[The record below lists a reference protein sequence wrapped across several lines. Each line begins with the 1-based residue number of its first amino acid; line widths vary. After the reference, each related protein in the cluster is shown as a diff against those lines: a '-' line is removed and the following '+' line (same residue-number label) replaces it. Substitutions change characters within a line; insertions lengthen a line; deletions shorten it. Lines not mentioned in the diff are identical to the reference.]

1 MTEQTRVLYVL
12 PADPDYVF
20 WDIDTMANFD
30 NGPGEMPDWD
40 WDEIEPV
47 AVVRIE
53 DGIEPLDL
61 NTQEIGLL
69 GKTPPGVRV
78 LWAKS

>member
-12 PADPDYVF
+12 KMDPDDVF
-20 WDIDTMANFD
+20 WDFNNEARFD
-30 NGPGEMPDWD
+30 SS

-47 AVVRIE
+47 AVVRVE
-53 DGIEPLDL
+53 DGIDYRDL
-61 NTQEIGLL
+61 NTQDIGLL
-69 GKTPPGVRV
+69 GETPPGVRV